1 MVPSPSPP
9 SSSSTLTTLNK
20 LSKTLIRSLLRWTQL
35 PHTKSAPFQ
44 LLLPSSLLQ
53 FNPTLIQQDQ
63 ISIDSTHKLHATVC
77 YFIRN
82 LNLTSPKEYQKL
94 LNETFSFLRY
104 LNEQDAHLLTLYREH
119 CYRNNEN
126 NYLSHEITIRIGEV
140 VENKTLGY
148 RGVCVNWTIDPKT
161 SLQLITLL
169 IDWYD
174 FEQILHGSL
183 PLQFYANE
191 FKVVHDLKFKRIH
204 HNLIS
209 DYFLRYDAT
218 LGIYIPKYS
227 LAYTH
232 PKDSQYLLQTYQK
245 EILVRH
251 RQGQNQNQEKQEMMK
266 TNRPRKVY
274 TSSPGKLSLSPCYIL
289 PCFPCLSSI
298 SFPPL
303 TSIIV

>member
-1 MVPSPSPP
+1 VMVPSPCP
-9 SSSSTLTTLNK
+9 SSSSSASCAITTLNK
-20 LSKTLIRSLLRWTQL
+20 LSKTLIRSILRWTQL
-35 PHTKSAPFQ
+35 THTKSAPFQ

-53 FNPTLIQQDQ
+53 FNPTLIPKDE

-82 LNLTSPKEYQKL
+82 LNLTSPKEYQQL
-94 LNETFSFLRY
+94 LNESFGFLRY
-104 LNEQDAHLLTLYREH
+104 LNEQDAYLLKLYQEY
-119 CYRNNEN
+119 CYRNNES
-126 NYLSHEITIRIGEV
+126 NYIAHDISIRIGEV

-161 SLQLITLL
+161 NLQLITLL

-191 FKVVHDLKFKRIH
+191 FQVVRDVKFTRIH
-204 HNLIS
+204 HNMIS
-209 DYFLRYDAT
+209 DYFVRYDAT

-232 PKDSQYLLQTYQK
+232 PRDSQYLLDTYRK
-245 EILVRH
+245 DIYRP
-251 RQGQNQNQEKQEMMK
+251 NSNSSKDEMMK
-266 TNRPRKVY
+266 IRPRKVY
-274 TSSPGKLSLSPCYIL
+274 TSPPGNLSFLSHSCQCSNILPSLLLSL
-289 PCFPCLSSI
+289 
-298 SFPPL
+298 
-303 TSIIV
+303 